1 MIALNLPTLKFKI
14 VINFLISLLPLSF
27 IAGNLVI
34 NLNITLIILIS
45 LFFWKKE
52 FFNIKINLID
62 KLLILLFIFSIITGL
77 INYNSFL
84 SNNPSLAKENLIK
97 SFTLFRYLFF
107 YFSIRLIIEKDY
119 FNFKTF
125 FLSSSICVV
134 FVSLDLILQFY
145 LGKDIFGYPKS
156 DHKLSGPFGDELIA
170 GSYLQRFSLFLFFF
184 TYFYKKF
191 SNKINLYSIL
201 FFLFALVFFSVII
214 AGNRM
219 STILFV
225 MMFVILF
232 LVEKK
237 LRKFIVILIPL
248 IFLVFF
254 SLYNL
259 YPYIQDT
266 TNHFIK
272 ISSQIIFSFD
282 QIFNSPDLNFS
293 NMYLKEFHL
302 GYMTWKEN
310 VLIGGGINS
319 FYLNCEINYDICT
332 SHPHNYYFEI
342 LSELGIIGMVL
353 ISTIFINLIY
363 LFLKIKNNFTFNYNN
378 YPIVVFASIFFVE
391 IFPLKTTGS
400 FFTTG
405 NASYIFLLMAVVVG
419 LSNKLGYYKI

>member
-1 MIALNLPTLKFKI
+1 
-14 VINFLISLLPLSF
+14 
-27 IAGNLVI
+27 
-34 NLNITLIILIS
+34 
-45 LFFWKKE
+45 
-52 FFNIKINLID
+52 
-62 KLLILLFIFSIITGL
+62 
-77 INYNSFL
+77 
-84 SNNPSLAKENLIK
+84 
-97 SFTLFRYLFF
+97 
-107 YFSIRLIIEKDY
+107 
-119 FNFKTF
+119 
-125 FLSSSICVV
+125 
-134 FVSLDLILQFY
+134 
-145 LGKDIFGYPKS
+145 
-156 DHKLSGPFGDELIA
+156 
-170 GSYLQRFSLFLFFF
+170 
-184 TYFYKKF
+184 
-191 SNKINLYSIL
+191 
-201 FFLFALVFFSVII
+201 
-214 AGNRM
+214 M